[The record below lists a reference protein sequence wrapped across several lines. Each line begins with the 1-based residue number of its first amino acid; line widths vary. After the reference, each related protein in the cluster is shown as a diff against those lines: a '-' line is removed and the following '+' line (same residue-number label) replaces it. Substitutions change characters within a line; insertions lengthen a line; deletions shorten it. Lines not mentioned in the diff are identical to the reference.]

1 MHLHNFAVLYLK
13 IMNVELITKDDLEQ
27 FRQNILLDIKSL
39 LNKRTQEPEKYLKS
53 YQVKNMLKIS
63 SGTLHTLRANG
74 TLKFTRIGHII
85 YYNYKD
91 IMDLMEGT
99 TQK

>member
-1 MHLHNFAVLYLK
+1 MAVE
-13 IMNVELITKDDLEQ
+13 IVTKEDLEV
-27 FRQNILLDIKSL
+27 FRERLLQDLKDL
-39 LNKRTQEPEKYLKS
+39 FKKKPEEPKKYLKS

-85 YYNYKD
+85 YYNYDD
-91 IMDLMEGT
+91 IMQLMEGGN
-99 TQK
+99 KKPPGR